1 MTVNENPKEY
11 MKMEEE
17 PVHSPA
23 AAGAREVH
31 SDWAPVLCWCARGAR
46 LGAQRLGAW

>member
-23 AAGAREVH
+23 AAGAR
-31 SDWAPVLCWCARGAR
+31 